1 MKPFALWL
9 KQYRLSQIREHL
21 FLLRDQR
28 DSAIYGIRRYQE
40 RHDKLADEIA
50 ALESPASVLR
60 RLVRRAM

>member
-21 FLLRDQR
+21 GMLADQR

-50 ALESPASVLR
+50 ALESPRSIIARAS
-60 RLVRRAM
+60 